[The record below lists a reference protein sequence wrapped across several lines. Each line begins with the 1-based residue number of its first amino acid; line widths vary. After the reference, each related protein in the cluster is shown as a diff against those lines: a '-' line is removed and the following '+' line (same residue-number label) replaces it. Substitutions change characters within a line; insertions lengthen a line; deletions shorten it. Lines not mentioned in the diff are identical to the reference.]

1 MQHWTE
7 MGYDSSHW
15 KETYIKE
22 NFFVFKVDFKT
33 ILNPDDSD
41 WWFWNIVAINIPYR
55 VFVW

>member
-41 WWFWNIVAINIPYR
+41 
-55 VFVW
+55 